1 MDILFDKKTTQLV
14 YLLTLTFPILYQNVR
29 FIGVKSFHFVNVKE

>member
-29 FIGVKSFHFVNVKE
+29 FYRVKSFHFVNVKE

>member
-14 YLLTLTFPILYQNVR
+14 YLLTLTFPILYQNDPLAELIWFENYV
-29 FIGVKSFHFVNVKE
+29 